1 VIICGN
7 WERRVDEGVTFSRE
21 RYAQVLSWEWTVM
34 STVQEV
40 RPEDECAE
48 DMIIDLKIGVLRPD
62 VVKLQWSSRT
72 VLGVK
77 VTESKEE
84 TQRQ

>member
-1 VIICGN
+1 
-7 WERRVDEGVTFSRE
+7 
-21 RYAQVLSWEWTVM
+21 M

-48 DMIIDLKIGVLRPD
+48 DMIIDLKVGVLRPD
-62 VVKLQWSSRT
+62 VVKLQWPSRT